1 MTDMTRRAFLRT
13 GAAAGGGLLVS
24 FSVPGLT
31 SCTSVTGDAATPQRF
46 NAFLA
51 LDGQGLATVRIPVP
65 EFGQGV
71 RTSLA
76 ILVAEELDI
85 DWTDVRLEQADA
97 ADDLGPQPA
106 AAGSNAVRMYWLPL
120 REAGATARAAL
131 VAAAAARWDVQS
143 EACVTELG
151 RVRLDGTRRSL
162 RYGELV
168 DEAAHAAIPETVQL
182 KDPSHFRLIG
192 HEMPHLDTPGVTR
205 GAIPFGIDV
214 RVPGMLRAVIAR
226 PPALG
231 ATVRAVDDADARQS
245 PGVRHV
251 LRVAAVGPAERP
263 GVSEGVAV
271 VAADTWSAL
280 QGRDA
285 LRIEWEPGPNAL
297 ENTDRLHAESC
308 AALDRRLATYRE
320 EGNVDAA
327 LAGAARRVSA
337 VYHVPFLAHA
347 PMEPQNCTVHVRDGA
362 VEIWAP
368 TQVPV
373 PVWRTV
379 ARELDLPP
387 EAVTVHVMRMG
398 GGFGRRLTAD
408 YVLEAVQIARQID
421 SPVQLLWTRGDDMR
435 HGFLRP
441 FSYHRLE
448 AGLDSSGRLAGW
460 LHRQAGTSRYAHREG
475 EHPGRSE
482 FRAGTYPAALA
493 HAHRL
498 EYRVI
503 ETNLLRGPLRAP
515 GLNAY
520 AFAVES
526 FMDEVAHAAAR
537 DPLALRLELLA
548 PERALREDNDDPIF
562 DTRRMSRV
570 LEAAA
575 DRAGW
580 GTPLPD
586 GQGRGIAAGF
596 TFGTYVAHVVTAS
609 VDERGAIRV
618 HHVASAIDCGRIVSP
633 NGVRA
638 QVEGGVMDGLGATL
652 HGEITI
658 ENGAISQSNFH
669 DYPLLRFNEAPR
681 VDVVGVGDGL
691 HPPTGVGEPPY
702 PPVMPAVAN
711 AVFAATGTRL
721 RRLPLT
727 ADRMRAALAAQ
738 AAS

>member
-1 MTDMTRRAFLRT
+1 MSDMTRRAFLRT

-31 SCTSVTGDAATPQRF
+31 SCTAVAGDMAAPQRF
-46 NAFLA
+46 NAFLT
-51 LDGQGLATVRIPVP
+51 LDGRGLATVRIPVP

-76 ILVAEELDI
+76 MLVAEELDI

-106 AAGSNAVRMYWLPL
+106 AAGSNAVRLYWLPL

-131 VAAAAARWDVQS
+131 IAAAAARWDVQP
-143 EACVTELG
+143 EACVAELG
-151 RVRLDGTRRSL
+151 RVRLDGSRRSV

-168 DEAAHAAIPETVQL
+168 EEAAHVAIPGTVQL
-182 KDPSHFRLIG
+182 KDPSQFRLIG
-192 HEMPHLDTPGVTR
+192 RDTPHLDTPDIAR
-205 GAIPFGIDV
+205 GAIAFGIDI

-226 PPALG
+226 APALG
-231 ATVRAVDDADARQS
+231 ATVRVIDDDDARQL

-263 GVSEGVAV
+263 GVSEGVAI
-271 VAADTWSAL
+271 VADDTWSAL
-280 QGRDA
+280 QGRRA
-285 LRIEWEPGPNAL
+285 LRVEWEPGPNAH
-297 ENTDRLHAESC
+297 ENTDRLHAESR

-327 LAGAARRVSA
+327 LDSAARRVTA
-337 VYHVPFLAHA
+337 QYHVPFLAHA
-347 PMEPQNCTVHVRDGA
+347 PMEPQNCTVHVREGSA
-362 VEIWAP
+362 EIWAP
-368 TQVPV
+368 TQIPV

-387 EAVTVHVMRMG
+387 EAVTLHTTRMG
-398 GGFGRRLTAD
+398 GGFGRRLSAD

-421 SPVQLLWTRGDDMR
+421 SPVQLLWTREDDMR

-441 FSYHRLE
+441 FSYHHLE
-448 AGLDSSGRLAGW
+448 AGLDSSGRLTGW

-475 EHPGRSE
+475 EHPARSE

-493 HAHRL
+493 PAHRL
-498 EYRVI
+498 EYCLI

-526 FMDEVAHAAAR
+526 FIDEVAHAAAR

-548 PERALREDNDDPIF
+548 PDRTLREDDDNPIF
-562 DTRRMSRV
+562 DTDRMSRV
-570 LEAAA
+570 LQAAA

-596 TFGTYVAHVVTAS
+596 TFGTYVAHVITAS

-618 HHVASAIDCGRIVSP
+618 HHVASAIDCGRIVNP

-638 QVEGGVMDGLGATL
+638 QIEGGVMDGLGATL

-658 ENGAISQSNFH
+658 ENGAIAQSNFH
-669 DYPLLRFNEAPR
+669 DYPLLRYSEAPR
-681 VDVVGVGDGL
+681 VDVVFVGDGL
-691 HPPTGVGEPPY
+691 YPPTGAGEPPY

-711 AVFAATGTRL
+711 AVFAATRTRL
-721 RRLPLT
+721 RRLPFT
-727 ADRMRAALAAQ
+727 ADRVRAALAAQ